1 MLLKNMDDKQ
11 LTQLS
16 GKITGLSAE
25 ILKETLKEIRDDDYT
40 IDPDRIDEWQRFVN
54 ALYATLNDEMKQ
66 IEKQYPF
73 AWRII
78 REDCKSDKQADLEY
92 DAKPEGQR
100 RIELKYDLKS
110 LERLSSSLK
119 RTMDRQKQDYFGNLK

>member
-1 MLLKNMDDKQ
+1 MDDKQ
-11 LTQLS
+11 IQQLS
-16 GKITGLSAE
+16 QKITGLSTE
-25 ILKETLKEIRDDDYT
+25 ILKETIKEIRDDDYT
-40 IDPDRIDEWQRFVN
+40 VSPDKIDEWQRFVS
-54 ALYATLNDEMKQ
+54 AIYVTLNDEMKQ

-78 REDCKSDKQADLEY
+78 RDREDIKSDKQADLEY
-92 DAKPEGQR
+92 DSTIEGQK

>member
-1 MLLKNMDDKQ
+1 MDDKQ

-25 ILKETLKEIRDDDYT
+25 ILKETIKEIRDDDYT
-40 IDPDRIDEWQRFVN
+40 VSPDKIDEWQRFIS

-78 REDCKSDKQADLEY
+78 RDREDIKSDKQADLEY
-92 DAKPEGQR
+92 DSTIEGQK

>member
-1 MLLKNMDDKQ
+1 MQDSQIQTIAEKVKDLSTTI
-11 LTQLS
+11 LT
-16 GKITGLSAE
+16 
-25 ILKETLKEIRDDDYT
+25 ETLKEIRDDDYT
-40 IDPDRIDEWQRFVN
+40 IEPDRIDEWQRFVS

-73 AWRII
+73 AWRIL
-78 REDCKSDKQADLEY
+78 REKFKSDKQADLEY
-92 DAKPEGQR
+92 DSTQEGQR

-119 RTMDRQKQDYFGNLK
+119 RSLDQAKQTYFNNLN

>member
-1 MLLKNMDDKQ
+1 MDDKQ

-25 ILKETLKEIRDDDYT
+25 ILKETIKEIRDDDYT
-40 IDPDRIDEWQRFVN
+40 VSPDKIDEWQRFIS

-73 AWRII
+73 AWRIL
-78 REDCKSDKQADLEY
+78 REQFKSDKQADLEY
-92 DAKPEGQR
+92 DSTPEGQK

-119 RTMDRQKQDYFGNLK
+119 KTMDRQRQDYFGNLK